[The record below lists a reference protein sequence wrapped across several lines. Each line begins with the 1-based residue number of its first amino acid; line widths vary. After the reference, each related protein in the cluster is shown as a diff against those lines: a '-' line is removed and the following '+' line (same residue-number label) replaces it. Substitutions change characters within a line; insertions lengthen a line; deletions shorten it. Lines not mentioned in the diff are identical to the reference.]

1 MNPPLAVRPI
11 EAGDRC
17 ALAAAFARL
26 SPQSRLS
33 RFLAPKPKLSAR
45 ELSYLT
51 DIDHV
56 THEAL
61 AAVDGQGHIV
71 AVARYASWPS
81 SSREAAE
88 MAVAVVDSFQRR
100 GIDSALAARV
110 IERAEANGFARL
122 TGSTFRDNVAARA
135 MVGRL
140 GFRSV
145 GSGDGVVSY
154 QLQLP
159 AVARAT

>member
-100 GIDSALAARV
+100 GTARPSRRGSSKGPRRMASPASRGAPFGTTWLHARWSAA
-110 IERAEANGFARL
+110 
-122 TGSTFRDNVAARA
+122 S
-135 MVGRL
+135 
-140 GFRSV
+140 
-145 GSGDGVVSY
+145 GSG
-154 QLQLP
+154 P
-159 AVARAT
+159 